1 MALSVETYEQLQ
13 NRIKNLEAK
22 LFLMREFKN
31 AEEYNH
37 LHQRT
42 YTQQE
47 AGPILDISDCLRPF
61 PLQHPSHQ

>member
-31 AEEYNH
+31 AEEYDH

-47 AGPILDISDCLRPF
+47 AEQLLEVK
-61 PLQHPSHQ
+61 

>member
-47 AGPILDISDCLRPF
+47 AEQLLEVK
-61 PLQHPSHQ
+61 